1 MISILCNSGLAALF
15 TIPVFF
21 NPAITYGFSA
31 ASVLNPAWKEL
42 IQSLGLITLIILLLG
57 LGLNYV
63 VARTTLKNKDS
74 DIKESESITRQ
85 YNHQIEIQSRIQ
97 KYSRPAR
104 IFHWIHA
111 ASFLTLIITGILL
124 LPEPATS
131 PSVYDWSRLI
141 HRVSGIIFIFAP
153 LIELLCNTGTA
164 MLTLRKVFTWG
175 KDDLDWVIAVPGFY
189 ILSDDSALPPQDE
202 FSTGQK
208 LWLLSLLIFSPILV
222 ITGIIMWIS
231 NETNAQPVF
240 QISAII
246 HSFTFIPVFLMFLIH
261 IYLDAVHPMVRI
273 QGGSLKSM
281 VNGTVTAEYARTHH
295 IKWYDYIKKKPK

>member
-1 MISILCNSGLAALF
+1 MISILSNSGLAALF
-15 TIPVFF
+15 TIPVFS

-63 VARTTLKNKDS
+63 VARTTSDS
-74 DIKESESITRQ
+74 KESESITGL
-85 YNHQIEIQSRIQ
+85 YNHQIEIQRRIQ

-111 ASFLTLIITGILL
+111 ASFLTLIITGILFL
-124 LPEPATS
+124 TEPGVS

-153 LIELLCNTGTA
+153 LIELLSNTGTA

-208 LWLLSLLIFSPILV
+208 LWLLSLLVFSPILV
-222 ITGIIMWIS
+222 ITGILMWIL
-231 NETNAQPVF
+231 NETDAQPVF

-246 HSFTFIPVFLMFLIH
+246 HSFTFIAVFLMFLIH
-261 IYLDAVHPMVRI
+261 IYLDVIHPMVRI